1 MANPPNAKPEAST
14 PSTSSPAP
22 STPPK
27 DPNVDLK
34 GVAKIKALVKA
45 IPSDTPD
52 DTVMF
57 GAAGIKV
64 TVGDLKAV

>member
-14 PSTSSPAP
+14 PSTPKPAEP
-22 STPPK
+22 VK

-45 IPSDTPD
+45 IPTDTPD